1 MKRAQRI
8 RLGIFILI
16 GSILLLIL
24 VGFFTARRLFEQKDY
39 YYVAYQDVSV
49 SGLEVGSPVKF
60 LGINVGS
67 ISEIYID
74 PSDVNTIIVR
84 LSLRKDTPVKTDA
97 VADIVA
103 MGITGLKTIEIRGGS
118 QDTPFL
124 KEDAY
129 ITPGTSMVEDIT
141 GKAEVIAFK
150 VEQVLNN
157 LAEFTE
163 PANMEKVT
171 GAIGSISELS
181 DNAALAF
188 QILQELLEENRA
200 DLRSTM
206 ANARDMSMRFDQ
218 TSTELLAAA
227 ERVNQIMQGDTIGQV
242 LGNIRD
248 ISLTLSETN
257 LGELIENLAVATLQ
271 TQNILV
277 QISGDIDR
285 GSETLTENLMLLQH
299 TLENLNEASR
309 KINANPSIL
318 LRGQGQRGTP
328 DQLLKTN

>member
-8 RLGIFILI
+8 RLGIFILV
-16 GSILLLIL
+16 SSLLLL
-24 VGFFTARRLFEQKDY
+24 VLIGFFTARRLFEQKDY

-74 PSDVNTIIVR
+74 PQEVNTIIVR
-84 LSLRKDTPVKTDA
+84 LSLRQGTPVKTDA

-103 MGITGLKTIEIRGGS
+103 MGITGLKTIEIRGGT
-118 QDTPFL
+118 QDAPFL
-124 KEDAY
+124 REDQY
-129 ITPGTSMVEDIT
+129 ITAGTSLTEDIT

-157 LAEFTE
+157 LQEFTE
-163 PANMEKVT
+163 PENLGK
-171 GAIGSISELS
+171 ISVAVDRITELS
-181 DNAALAF
+181 DNASSAF
-188 QILQELLEENRA
+188 QVMQELLAENRG
-200 DLRSTM
+200 DIRTTM
-206 ANARDMSMRFDQ
+206 ITAREMGLRFDQ
-218 TSTELLAAA
+218 ASTELLAAT
-227 ERVNQIMQGDTIGQV
+227 ERINQIIQSDTVGQV

-257 LGELIENLAVATLQ
+257 LNELIENLAMVTLQ
-271 TQNILV
+271 TQRVLI
-277 QISGDIDR
+277 QISDDIDK
-285 GSETLTENLMLLQH
+285 GSETLTENLVLLQY

-318 LRGQGQRGTP
+318 IRGQVQRGTP
-328 DQLLKTN
+328 DRLLKSN